1 MSDARVRT
9 ASALARPA
17 VFLDRDGT
25 MIHESGYL
33 SRLEELQWF
42 PWTIDAVRLLN
53 RAGFLVIVV
62 TNQGGVG
69 LGLFEEPFVH
79 AVHDVM
85 TNRIVQGGGRI
96 DGWFYCPHHPQAT
109 VPALRVACEC
119 RKPQP
124 GLIREA
130 QQRFAIDLPRSF
142 GVGDKSTDLTLA
154 SNVGARGVLV
164 RTGYGEGELAKS
176 GAVASAA
183 FVAANLM
190 DAVSWILIENGH
202 PREDA

>member
-1 MSDARVRT
+1 
-9 ASALARPA
+9 
-17 VFLDRDGT
+17 

-33 SRLEELQWF
+33 SRLDELRWF

-79 AVHDVM
+79 AVHEFM
-85 TNRIVQGGGRI
+85 TSHIVQAGGRI

-109 VPALRVACEC
+109 IQSLRLACEC

-124 GLIREA
+124 GLIRQA
-130 QQRFAIDLPRSF
+130 QRQFEINLSRSF
-142 GVGDKSTDLTLA
+142 VIGDKATDLALA
-154 SNVGARGVLV
+154 ANAGIRGVLV
-164 RTGYGEGELAKS
+164 RTGYGEGELAKN
-176 GAVASAA
+176 GVAESAA

>member
-1 MSDARVRT
+1 MSDARVRS
-9 ASALARPA
+9 ASAVARPA

-79 AVHDVM
+79 AVHDLM
-85 TNRIVQGGGRI
+85 MNRIVQGGGRI

-109 VPALRVACEC
+109 VAALRVACEC

-142 GVGDKSTDLTLA
+142 VVGDKATDLTLA

-164 RTGYGEGELAKS
+164 RTGYGEGELAKG